1 MLPRQK
7 IVTVTSRIDQRLEL
21 PVLPLLVAEP
31 GVPLLAGF
39 APVLLLPLPV
49 APLLSDVPVPPLPV
63 APPELLPLPAIP
75 LVAPV
80 PVVLLELEFPVVE
93 LALPEGA
100 VPLPLLLAPELGRA
114 ASFAS
119 CRPHAVNESAR
130 ATPSAIQC
138 LLMGE
143 FLMVTYRRYDSAPC
157 RIAPDCVTQLPC
169 PEAKTWCRAIKI
181 QMRADR

>member
-7 IVTVTSRIDQRLEL
+7 IGTVTSRADQRLEL

-63 APPELLPLPAIP
+63 APPELLPLPPLPRPPRAAGPPECRALPAIP

-80 PVVLLELEFPVVE
+80 PVVGVELEFPVVE

-100 VPLPLLLAPELGRA
+100 VPLPLLL
-114 ASFAS
+114 
-119 CRPHAVNESAR
+119 
-130 ATPSAIQC
+130 
-138 LLMGE
+138 
-143 FLMVTYRRYDSAPC
+143 
-157 RIAPDCVTQLPC
+157 
-169 PEAKTWCRAIKI
+169 
-181 QMRADR
+181 